1 MSGETANGVTV
12 EFFGIAR
19 RRAGTTRIVVCKGAE
34 STRLGDVLLAAAEE
48 LPGLSRE
55 CLDGSRL
62 REGYLANINARR
74 FTSDPDLLVQAGDHV
89 LLLSADA
96 GG

>member
-1 MSGETANGVTV
+1 MSAETTNGVTV

-19 RRAGTTRIVVCKGAE
+19 RRAGRSRIVVCHGLE
-34 STRLGDVLLAAAEE
+34 STRLGDVLLAAAAE
-48 LPGLSRE
+48 LPGLADE
-55 CLDGSRL
+55 CLDGQRP
-62 REGYLANINARR
+62 REGFLANINARQ
-74 FTSDPDLLVQAGDHV
+74 FTTDPDLLVEAGDHV

>member
-1 MSGETANGVTV
+1 MLGETASGVTD

-19 RRAGTTRIVVCKGAE
+19 RRAGRTRIVVCEGAE
-34 STRLGDVLLAAAEE
+34 STRLGDVLLAAAAE
-48 LPGLSRE
+48 LPGLSQE
-55 CLDGSRL
+55 CLDGSQL
-62 REGYLANINARR
+62 RKGYLANINARR
-74 FTSDPDLLVQAGDHV
+74 FTSDSDMLVQAGDHV